1 MFSTSWD
8 PKYFYD
14 TSSGGRWT
22 GPPVSASD
30 VNEPDFFELEPSRA
44 FSTQA
49 EPSSSLAR
57 ISSFEL
63 NFAKKGRK
71 LAV

>member
-1 MFSTSWD
+1 MKGINVFGDLDLDFFVENTS
-8 PKYFYD
+8 
-14 TSSGGRWT
+14 
-22 GPPVSASD
+22 VSRSVRSD

>member
-1 MFSTSWD
+1 MQVAGIAIAS
-8 PKYFYD
+8 
-14 TSSGGRWT
+14 
-22 GPPVSASD
+22 SD

-63 NFAKKGRK
+63 NFTKKGRK